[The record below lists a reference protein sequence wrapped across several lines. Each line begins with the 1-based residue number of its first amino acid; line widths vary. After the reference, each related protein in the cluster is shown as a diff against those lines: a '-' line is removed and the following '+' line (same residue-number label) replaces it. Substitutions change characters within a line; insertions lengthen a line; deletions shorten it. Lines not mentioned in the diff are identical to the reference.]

1 MRNKKN
7 WILKLI
13 SFVLVFIF
21 NYSCSKEVEVELPIL
36 TTDTVSDV
44 TYTSSVGGG
53 NITSDG
59 RGTIIQRGICWGTT
73 TGSENCK
80 IGLGT
85 GVGSFKVE
93 INNLNANTKYYV
105 RAYAT
110 NSKGIRYGNSV
121 YFKTK
126 EDTLTINDIDGNV
139 YKTIT
144 IGTQIWMKENLKV
157 TKYRNGDV
165 INASSKRQWAYN
177 NDESNGATYGRLYS
191 WYAVDDVRGLAPF
204 GWHVPTDDEFIA
216 LVHYIGTG
224 VGMGYLL
231 MASGTFWQ
239 EPKATNESGFT
250 ALPAGAYNS
259 IFYGMGWLGTWWTST
274 SDGNPDN
281 LGAYNN
287 ELDKTEHVW
296 LHSSTSFRMDAY
308 SIRCVKD

>member
-44 TYTSSVGGG
+44 TCTSFVGGG

-59 RGTIIQRGICWGTT
+59 RGIIIQRGICWSTT

-85 GVGSFKVE
+85 GVGTFKVE

-110 NSKGIRYGNSV
+110 NSKGTRYGNSV

-126 EDTLTINDIDGNV
+126 EDTLPINDIDGNV

-165 INASSKRQWAYN
+165 INGSSKRQWAYN
-177 NDESNGATYGRLYS
+177 NDESNVATYGRLYS
-191 WYAVDDVRGLAPF
+191 WYAVDDVRGLAPI
-204 GWHVPTDDEFIA
+204 GWHVPTDDEFTA
-216 LVHYIGTG
+216 LVH
-224 VGMGYLL
+224 
-231 MASGTFWQ
+231 
-239 EPKATNESGFT
+239 
-250 ALPAGAYNS
+250 
-259 IFYGMGWLGTWWTST
+259 
-274 SDGNPDN
+274 
-281 LGAYNN
+281 
-287 ELDKTEHVW
+287 
-296 LHSSTSFRMDAY
+296 
-308 SIRCVKD
+308 